1 MPTWNI
7 EFKIHAPIKLHQSLH
22 RQTRSAI
29 KVANEDSII
38 TTNITLREAP
48 NERNVRYG
56 YFSVIF
62 TVSASTQKKALDAGK
77 VYASQLC
84 DLLSFITRVSAQPEI
99 DEDSRNTVNPRS
111 RFAPTADRLLLAEEW
126 DWIIRSLANLNLKEP
141 QLMAACSWYRRG
153 LCCDDVTEKICCYWR
168 VIERCAISC
177 CNELGTDGYIKIIP
191 TVDKF
196 IKEYISKPCALLAN
210 KKNWKEVYSLRNI
223 ISHGSEPL
231 SPRLID
237 KCSSYEEETEEAAY
251 CALSNVI
258 AELSKKE
265 LFLGLNLQSNED
277 YIEEMDRL

>member
-1 MPTWNI
+1 MATWNI

-29 KVANEDSII
+29 KVANENSII
-38 TTNITLREAP
+38 ATNITLREAP
-48 NERNVRYG
+48 NERHIRCG

-84 DLLSFITRVSAQPEI
+84 DLLSFITRVPAQPEI

-126 DWIIRSLANLNLKEP
+126 EWIIRSLANLNLKEP
-141 QLMAACSWYRRG
+141 QFMAACSWYRRG

-177 CNELGTDGYIKIIP
+177 CNNSVKDDGIKPI
-191 TVDKF
+191 VDKF
-196 IKEYISKPCALLAN
+196 IKQYIPKPCQLLVN
-210 KKNWKEVYSLRNI
+210 GQKWRDVYSLRNI

-231 SPRLID
+231 SPSLID
-237 KCSSYEEETEEAAY
+237 QCSTYEEETEEAAY
-251 CALSNVI
+251 CVLSSVI
-258 AELSKKE
+258 GELSKKE
-265 LFLGLNLQSNED
+265 SFITLNVQSSED
-277 YIEEMDRL
+277 NIEEIDRL